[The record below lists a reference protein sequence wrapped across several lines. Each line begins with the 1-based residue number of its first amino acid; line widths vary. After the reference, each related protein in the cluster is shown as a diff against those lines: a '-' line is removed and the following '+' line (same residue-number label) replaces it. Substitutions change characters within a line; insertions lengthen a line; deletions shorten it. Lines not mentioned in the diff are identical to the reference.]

1 MKITKREFL
10 KLSGAAVCAGALQTE
25 AAEPPKRWYK
35 GNLHSHTYWSDG
47 GAPPAASERRLDPAA
62 CQSLVNVS

>member
-10 KLSGAAVCAGALQTE
+10 KLSGAAVCAGALQAE

-35 GNLHSHTYWSDG
+35 GNLHSHTY
-47 GAPPAASERRLDPAA
+47 
-62 CQSLVNVS
+62 